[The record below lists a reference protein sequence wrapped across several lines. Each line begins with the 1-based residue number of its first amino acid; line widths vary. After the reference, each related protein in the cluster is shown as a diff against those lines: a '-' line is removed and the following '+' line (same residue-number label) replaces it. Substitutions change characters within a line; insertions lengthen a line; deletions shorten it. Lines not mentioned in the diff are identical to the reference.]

1 MRPNV
6 VAALVL
12 LAALGAPDLTSPPAD
27 LPTSAPPPSAAPAA
41 VPDEDGLVDRSHA
54 YVSRQLV
61 DSVAWFDQLFADERN
76 ADFQRNGSS
85 IRLQGELKPDSTGAV
100 TPRFGLH
107 LDLALPGLE
116 GWFDSLRRV
125 VYAQSLTNEALAA
138 PENQTAPPPSV
149 ADAATGR
156 ASAEL
161 RYDVLNLVFSHVDVG
176 AGVRGDVPPAAFL
189 RTRWRSTVPLG
200 LGALGRFTLAG
211 FYDSALRLGSVG
223 EATLER
229 PFGRRFLLRWAN
241 LASVSEARADLG
253 FEWRSEASFTW
264 APAAN
269 RGWRIGGGSTGVT
282 RPLAYVNLS
291 RVFASHR
298 RDLWRR
304 WLFVEVEPD
313 LEWQRDPLTGVR
325 RRVAGIAFRT
335 EVYFDA
341 TYTPAVAR

>member
-1 MRPNV
+1 MPPAL

-12 LAALGAPDLTSPPAD
+12 LAALASAGATPSPGDA
-27 LPTSAPPPSAAPAA
+27 PPSAPAG
-41 VPDEDGLVDRSHA
+41 PDEDGVVDRSHA
-54 YVSRQLV
+54 FVSRQLV

-85 IRLQGELKPDSTGAV
+85 VHVQLEVKPDSTGAV
-100 TPRFGLH
+100 TPRLGLH

-116 GWFDSLRRV
+116 GWFESLRLV
-125 VYAQSLTNEALAA
+125 VYAQSLTSEVLSA
-138 PENQTAPPPSV
+138 PEDHTTPPLSA
-149 ADAATGR
+149 ADTGTGR

-161 RYDVLNLVFSHVDVG
+161 RYDLLNLLFSHVDVG
-176 AGVRGDVPPAAFL
+176 AGVRADVPPAAFL

-211 FYDSALRLGSVG
+211 FYDSALRLGSIG

-241 LASVSEARADLG
+241 LASVSEARSDLG

-264 APAAN
+264 ALAPIRAL
-269 RGWRIGGGSTGVT
+269 RVGGGSTGVT
-282 RPLAYVNLS
+282 RPLTYVNLS
-291 RVFASHR
+291 RVFVGFR

-304 WLFVEVEPD
+304 WLFVEIEPD

-341 TYTPAVAR
+341 TYGPAGGR